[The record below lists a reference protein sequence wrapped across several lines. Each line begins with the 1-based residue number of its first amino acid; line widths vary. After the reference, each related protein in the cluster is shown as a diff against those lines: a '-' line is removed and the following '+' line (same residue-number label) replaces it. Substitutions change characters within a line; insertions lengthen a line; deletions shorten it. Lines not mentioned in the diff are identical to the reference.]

1 MTDSGKQRQ
10 APRSA
15 GGDRRHG
22 ATALVLAGFAVAML
36 GLSFAAVPL
45 YRTFCQ
51 VTGYGGTT
59 QRAQAPAGRVIER
72 RVTVRFDAN
81 VARALPWAFKP
92 RQREITLRLGES
104 ALVYYEAK
112 SNAPK
117 RTAGSATFNVT
128 PEVAGRYFN
137 KIQCFCFSEQT
148 LEPGVEVELPLTFF
162 VDPEM
167 ANDPELAHVN
177 EITLSYT
184 FFPVEEEHGG
194 VAEHGR
200 RRRAGT

>member
-1 MTDSGKQRQ
+1 M
-10 APRSA
+10 
-15 GGDRRHG
+15 
-22 ATALVLAGFAVAML
+22 
-36 GLSFAAVPL
+36 
-45 YRTFCQ
+45 
-51 VTGYGGTT
+51 
-59 QRAQAPAGRVIER
+59 
-72 RVTVRFDAN
+72 
-81 VARALPWAFKP
+81 
-92 RQREITLRLGES
+92 
-104 ALVYYEAK
+104 
-112 SNAPK
+112 
-117 RTAGSATFNVT
+117 
-128 PEVAGRYFN
+128 AGRYFN